1 MIPDSMTQAPQP
13 APLAAIF
20 EEHHDRVYRAA
31 YRVTGNPS
39 DAEDV
44 LQTVFL
50 RLARQSDDVVF
61 ASPRSY
67 LYRAAVNCA
76 LDVLRRRR
84 VVPMA
89 PLEAA
94 ADKADVGQAADAA
107 ETAELRQAL
116 RLALAQLTPRLAE
129 VFALRYIE
137 GYENAEIAK
146 LLNTSRA
153 TVAVTLHR
161 ARWRLKNQLKAHAG
175 GMR

>member
-1 MIPDSMTQAPQP
+1 MIPQSAVDTPLTS
-13 APLAAIF
+13 PLAAIF

-50 RLARQSDDVVF
+50 RLVRQADG
-61 ASPRSY
+61 AQLANPRSY

-84 VVPMA
+84 AVPMA

-94 ADKADVGQAADAA
+94 DGTRAATQTGDAA
-107 ETAELRQAL
+107 EAAELRQAL
-116 RLALAQLTPRLAE
+116 RCALARLSPRLAE
-129 VFALRYIE
+129 AFVLRYVE
-137 GYENAEIAK
+137 GYENAEIAE
-146 LLNTSRA
+146 LLKTSRA

-161 ARWRLKNQLKAHAG
+161 ARWRLKSELKAHAG
-175 GMR
+175 GM

>member
-1 MIPDSMTQAPQP
+1 MIPDSTADTQASS
-13 APLAAIF
+13 PLAAMF

-50 RLARQSDDVVF
+50 RLARQAAGAQPVN
-61 ASPRSY
+61 PRSY

-84 VVPMA
+84 AVPMA

-94 ADKADVGQAADAA
+94 SDARDATQGPDAA
-107 ETAELRQAL
+107 ESAELRQAFRSAL
-116 RLALAQLTPRLAE
+116 TRLSPRLAE
-129 VFALRYIE
+129 TFVLRYVE
-137 GYENAEIAK
+137 GYENAEIAE
-146 LLNTSRA
+146 LLKISRA

-161 ARWRLKNQLKAHAG
+161 ARWRLKSELKAHVG
-175 GMR
+175 GM